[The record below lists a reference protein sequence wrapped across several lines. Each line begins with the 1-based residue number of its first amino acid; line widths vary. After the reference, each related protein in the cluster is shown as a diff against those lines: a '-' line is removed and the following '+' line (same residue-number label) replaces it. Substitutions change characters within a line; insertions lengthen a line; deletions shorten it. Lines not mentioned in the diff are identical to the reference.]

1 RKQSPKGR
9 PLKQPKGRQSDDPRA
24 IRSQATS
31 SWTKST
37 VTKLGKHNGETFM
50 KRLYFESGTWRLIS
64 IPQRPALEPNPVP
77 SIGLGLLAEKE
88 HKQRRAIFDW
98 EKHWQRWLDLY
109 SWGWLTARESRDI
122 ESASRVAAGKAPADT
137 FEKRALTV
145 ADRIVAAIENATLQ
159 TRLNPRFQKDNV
171 ARYKQLRKYTGTYHH
186 DSAVRAR

>member
-1 RKQSPKGR
+1 MFDNCPKGGA
-9 PLKQPKGRQSDDPRA
+9 PACG
-24 IRSQATS
+24 
-31 SWTKST
+31 
-37 VTKLGKHNGETFM
+37 NGETFM
-50 KRLYFESGTWRLIS
+50 KRLYFESGTWRLTS

-88 HKQRRAIFDW
+88 HKQRQAIFDW

-109 SWGWLTARESRDI
+109 SCGWLTARESRDI

-145 ADRIVAAIENATLQ
+145 ADRIVAAIENATL
-159 TRLNPRFQKDNV
+159 LNPRFQKDNV

-186 DSAVRAR
+186 DMPRYTQTIKCRI